1 MLNLDYDCSCLI
13 RQALCLIAAC
23 FDPFKREDYEIF
35 YIESVL
41 PLSSISEKTSQQV
54 CQLAYENIK
63 INVLNII
70 ENLKLQSQIK
80 IGSEFKPI

>member
-1 MLNLDYDCSCLI
+1 MNITYT
-13 RQALCLIAAC
+13 IARYEQMNKEDFLVA
-23 FDPFKREDYEIF
+23 FNVKAEDYGIF

-41 PLSSISEKTSQQV
+41 PLSSINEKTSQQV

-80 IGSEFKPI
+80 IGSEFKPT

>member
-1 MLNLDYDCSCLI
+1 MNKEDFLVAFNVK
-13 RQALCLIAAC
+13 A
-23 FDPFKREDYEIF
+23 EDYEIF

-41 PLSSISEKTSQQV
+41 PLSSINEKTSQQV

-70 ENLKLQSQIK
+70 ESLKLRSQIK

>member
-1 MLNLDYDCSCLI
+1 MNITYT
-13 RQALCLIAAC
+13 IARYEQMDKEDFLVSFNVKA
-23 FDPFKREDYEIF
+23 EDYEIF

-41 PLSSISEKTSQQV
+41 PLSSINEKTSQQV

-80 IGSEFKPI
+80 IGSEFKPT

>member
-1 MLNLDYDCSCLI
+1 MNITYT
-13 RQALCLIAAC
+13 IARYEQMDKEDFLVA
-23 FDPFKREDYEIF
+23 FNVKAEDYGIF

-41 PLSSISEKTSQQV
+41 PLSSINEKTSQQV

-80 IGSEFKPI
+80 IGSEFKPT

>member
-1 MLNLDYDCSCLI
+1 MNITYT
-13 RQALCLIAAC
+13 IARYEQMNKEDFLVA
-23 FDPFKREDYEIF
+23 FNVQIEDYEIF

-41 PLSSISEKTSQQV
+41 PLSSINEKTSQQV

>member
-1 MLNLDYDCSCLI
+1 MNITYI
-13 RQALCLIAAC
+13 IARYEQMNKEDFLVA
-23 FDPFKREDYEIF
+23 FNVKAEDYEIF

-41 PLSSISEKTSQQV
+41 PLSSINEKTSQQV

-70 ENLKLQSQIK
+70 ESLKLRSQIK

>member
-1 MLNLDYDCSCLI
+1 M
-13 RQALCLIAAC
+13 
-23 FDPFKREDYEIF
+23 
-35 YIESVL
+35 
-41 PLSSISEKTSQQV
+41 SSINEKTSQQV

>member
-1 MLNLDYDCSCLI
+1 MNITYT
-13 RQALCLIAAC
+13 IARYEQMNKED
-23 FDPFKREDYEIF
+23 FLVDFNVQIEDYEIF

-41 PLSSISEKTSQQV
+41 PLSSINEKTSQQV

>member
-1 MLNLDYDCSCLI
+1 MNITYK
-13 RQALCLIAAC
+13 IARYEQIDKED
-23 FDPFKREDYEIF
+23 FLVSFNVQIEDYEIF

-41 PLSSISEKTSQQV
+41 PLSSINEKTSQQV

-63 INVLNII
+63 DKISIMV
-70 ENLKLQSQIK
+70 ERLKSQSQIK

>member
-1 MLNLDYDCSCLI
+1 MNITYT
-13 RQALCLIAAC
+13 IARYEQMNKEDFLVA
-23 FDPFKREDYEIF
+23 FNVQIEDYEIF
-35 YIESVL
+35 YIESML
-41 PLSSISEKTSQQV
+41 LLSSINEKTSQQV

-80 IGSEFKPI
+80 IGSEFKPL

>member
-1 MLNLDYDCSCLI
+1 MNITYT
-13 RQALCLIAAC
+13 IARYEQMNKEDFLVA
-23 FDPFKREDYEIF
+23 FNVQIEDYEIF
-35 YIESVL
+35 YIESIL
-41 PLSSISEKTSQQV
+41 PLSSINEKTSQQV

-70 ENLKLQSQIK
+70 ESLKSQSQIK

>member
-1 MLNLDYDCSCLI
+1 MNITYT
-13 RQALCLIAAC
+13 IARYEQMNKEDFLVA
-23 FDPFKREDYEIF
+23 FNVQIEDYEIF

-41 PLSSISEKTSQQV
+41 PLSSINEKTSQQV

-70 ENLKLQSQIK
+70 ENLKSQSQIK

>member
-1 MLNLDYDCSCLI
+1 MNITYT
-13 RQALCLIAAC
+13 IARYEQMDKEDFLVA
-23 FDPFKREDYEIF
+23 FNVKAEDYGIF

-41 PLSSISEKTSQQV
+41 PLSSINEKTSQQV

-63 INVLNII
+63 TNVLNII
-70 ENLKLQSQIK
+70 ESLKSQSQIK

>member
-1 MLNLDYDCSCLI
+1 MNITYK
-13 RQALCLIAAC
+13 IARYEQIDKEDFLVA
-23 FDPFKREDYEIF
+23 FNVKAEDYEIF
-35 YIESVL
+35 YIESIL
-41 PLSSISEKTSQQV
+41 PLSSINEKTSQQV

-70 ENLKLQSQIK
+70 ESLKSQSQIK

>member
-1 MLNLDYDCSCLI
+1 MNITYT
-13 RQALCLIAAC
+13 IARYEQMDKEDFLVA
-23 FDPFKREDYEIF
+23 FNVKAEDYGIF

-41 PLSSISEKTSQQV
+41 PLSSINEKTSQQV